1 VALLNTQT
9 IDRTGLAPVYG
20 AVSASDTFAPGD
32 RVFLHVKNTGGRADT
47 ITFITPGS
55 AIPGVTLGDPS
66 VVVPA
71 TTGDRMIGPFPGGY
85 FADPTTNLVTVN
97 HSATTG
103 VTCAVIGLSSP

>member
-32 RVFLHVKNTGGRADT
+32 RVFLHVKNTGGSADT

-55 AIPGVTLGDPS
+55 
-66 VVVPA
+66 A